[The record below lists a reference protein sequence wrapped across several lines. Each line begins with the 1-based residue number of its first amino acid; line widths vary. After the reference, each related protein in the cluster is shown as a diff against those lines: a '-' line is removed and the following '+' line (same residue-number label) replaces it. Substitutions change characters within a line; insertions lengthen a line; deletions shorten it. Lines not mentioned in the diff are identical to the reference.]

1 LYFRIFDSEV
11 GFGPNR
17 TVNLSF
23 GRFTILRNRNLPNDI
38 DVIIMASWD
47 KISDKMT

>member
-1 LYFRIFDSEV
+1 VKWDLAQIRGPKRI
-11 GFGPNR
+11 
-17 TVNLSF
+17 VNLSF

-38 DVIIMASWD
+38 DVVIMASWD